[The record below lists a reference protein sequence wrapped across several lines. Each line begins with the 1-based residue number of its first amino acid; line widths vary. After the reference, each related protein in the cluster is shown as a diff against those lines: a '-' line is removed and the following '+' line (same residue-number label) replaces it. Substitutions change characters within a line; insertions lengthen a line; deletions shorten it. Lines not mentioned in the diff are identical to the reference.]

1 MSSDENDIS
10 RTVPRRGLARETP
23 RIGAVIVV
31 GSGDVLDG
39 LSAPRTFAM
48 EQLALDIGRRP
59 HPTPVPAQATAPSLA
74 IPDPTVSSVH
84 ARIQRASS
92 GADLFI
98 IQDLGSTN
106 GTYVDGKRTQGPV
119 PLRDGAVLFLG
130 SQVLVF
136 RIVTAAEYEAMQQE
150 AAAPFTRLPTC
161 SPSLAVTCAKLGRLA
176 RSDSEILLVGET
188 GVGKDVFA
196 NAIHAHSGR
205 GGRFVAINCAA
216 IPRELA
222 ESELFGYEKGAHS
235 TAQGRKVGLV
245 ELANGGTLFLDEI
258 GDMPPELQSKLL
270 RFLQDRRFTPLG
282 STRVVEA
289 DVRIVA
295 ATSRVDLQKGAHVQ
309 EAVLGRLGA
318 QPIVLPPLR
327 DRIEDIG
334 RLVAHFLGDLRD
346 GRAFEPEAFHALCL
360 HAWPLNVRELSKVIE
375 EAEALSRGAPTIGL
389 EHLPDAVTATLQLD
403 GYDDL
408 ETTDVDLKPP
418 PDVADSEA
426 NAGMTRA
433 AAPPVRPRR
442 PAPTREELTS
452 LLAETKGSVAEV
464 ARRLNRQYAVI
475 WRCVQ
480 RYGIDASSFRGGSG
494 GNP

>member
-31 GSGDVLDG
+31 GSGDALDG
-39 LSAPRTFAM
+39 LRAPRTFAM

-59 HPTPVPAQATAPSLA
+59 HPTPVPAQGATPSLA
-74 IPDPTVSSVH
+74 IPDSTVSSVH

-106 GTYVDGKRTQGPV
+106 GTYVDGKRAQGPV

-205 GGRFVAINCAA
+205 KGRFIAINCAA

-282 STRVVEA
+282 STRVVGA

-375 EAEALSRGAPTIGL
+375 EAEALSRGAATVSL

-426 NAGMTRA
+426 EAGMTRT

-480 RYGIDASSFRGGSG
+480 RYGIDASSFRDGGG
-494 GNP
+494 DP